1 MNAMWRKRAK
11 IYAEC
16 GFSMED
22 TEEHAETP
30 ASIFQQGK
38 CLFTV
43 DA

>member
-11 IYAEC
+11 IYADC
-16 GFSMED
+16 GFSMDDED
-22 TEEHAETP
+22 PAEAP

>member
-1 MNAMWRKRAK
+1 
-11 IYAEC
+11 
-16 GFSMED
+16 MED
-22 TEEHAETP
+22 TEEPAETP